1 MDEKVIESFTDVE
14 VKSLDLYS
22 ANEEESKLTRK
33 ESSHLENLDLAS
45 QPPIPALKR
54 QSHYMVLENKKIPA
68 KMLKKNIKI
77 EKKKNGNFPKLAS
90 MDSSLSVTART
101 TLGMLTTYHF
111 VHNQSTPLTYQ
122 HISPLTDTY
131 IGQG

>member
-1 MDEKVIESFTDVE
+1 MFLQRNRWIIVVIDVE
-14 VKSLDLYS
+14 ID
-22 ANEEESKLTRK
+22 KLTRK

-77 EKKKNGNFPKLAS
+77 EKWFLSFQTTNCNRLYLVFYVGYVIFLKNICCF
-90 MDSSLSVTART
+90 
-101 TLGMLTTYHF
+101 
-111 VHNQSTPLTYQ
+111 
-122 HISPLTDTY
+122 
-131 IGQG
+131 